1 MKLYWAPQTRAAS
14 ALWVLEESGARY
26 ERSLVDIR
34 AGAQMTAA
42 YRAINP
48 MGKVP
53 ALDDD
58 GTIVTEA
65 AAICA
70 HVADRF
76 PAASLAPPIGDP
88 ARGAYYRWL
97 VFEPACIE
105 PAFMQK
111 HTGLEVDSTT
121 AAWGSYDRV
130 IDTLDAALATG
141 PWILGENFTAAD
153 VMVGGAVRF
162 GIAVKMIEPRPS
174 FSAYVSRCEGRPAF
188 QRAVLIDER
197 GV

>member
-1 MKLYWAPQTRAAS
+1 MKLYWAPKTRAMS
-14 ALWVLEESGARY
+14 AVWVLEEAGAQY
-26 ERSLVDIR
+26 ERSLIDIR

-53 ALDDD
+53 ALEDD

-76 PAASLAPPIGDP
+76 PAASLAPPIGDS
-88 ARGAYYRWL
+88 ARGAFYRWL
-97 VFEPACIE
+97 VFEPGCIE

-111 HTGLEVDSTT
+111 HIGLEVDSVT

-130 IDTLDAALATG
+130 IDTLDTALATG

-153 VMVGGAVRF
+153 VMIGGAVRF
-162 GIAVKMIEPRPS
+162 GMAIGMIERRAS
-174 FSAYVSRCEGRPAF
+174 FAAYVSHCEGRPAF
-188 QRAVLIDER
+188 QRALLIDER